1 MIRIGRERFEAAE
14 IMFNPSLIGHEFEG
28 VAEMIMSTIKDCDI
42 DVRKHLYENII
53 LSGGSTMYP
62 GFPTRL

>member
-1 MIRIGRERFEAAE
+1 
-14 IMFNPSLIGHEFEG
+14 MFNPSVLGYEFDG
-28 VAEMIMSTIKDCDI
+28 VAEMIMNTVKDCDI